1 MFDTELYK
9 ECVRRFSNIG
19 VDFDDVLS
27 DFFRSSLLYGDV
39 PYVDIMKTCVEN
51 DLLVPKEDAVV
62 DFSSYPWRKIH
73 PYKRKLINAILK
85 TDIPSA
91 VQQIIVFGSAITPRC
106 RYDSDTDLMIVAD
119 TSFTYGDLGHWFSPR
134 SYIRS
139 CHTDVIKVTVDEFE
153 MKNTGFFA
161 VVKQEGMRIY
171 ERQSA

>member
-9 ECVRRFSNIG
+9 ECVRRFSDIG
-19 VDFDDVLS
+19 VDFDGVLD
-27 DFFRSSLLYGDV
+27 DFLRSSLLYGDV

-119 TSFTYGDLGHWFSPR
+119 ASFTYGDLGHWFAPR
-134 SYIRS
+134 TYIRS
-139 CHTDVIKVTVDEFE
+139 CPMDVIKVTVDEFE
-153 MKNTGFFA
+153 MKNTGFFT

-171 ERQSA
+171 TRQNA